1 MVYQLKERNNMKSND
16 TFKQRL
22 LGLQGNL
29 LNFAYQL
36 TTNREEAQDLLQD
49 TTLKALDNEE
59 KYVDNVNFKGWIF
72 TIMRNIFIN
81 NYRQTVRKA
90 TVIDQTEDLYHLNI
104 SQESGLSTPEGSYAV
119 KEISSVLDEFTDDY
133 RIPFNMYVA
142 GYKYNEIA
150 EKMNLPLGT
159 IKSRIFF
166 ARKRLRKRLQDYR

>member
-1 MVYQLKERNNMKSND
+1 MKSHD
-16 TFKQRL
+16 SFQTRL
-22 LGLQGNL
+22 LGLQNNL

-36 TTNREEAQDLLQD
+36 TANREQAQDLLQD
-49 TTLKALDNEE
+49 TTLKALDNED

-81 NYRQTVRKA
+81 NYRQNARKA

-104 SQESGLSTPEGSYAV
+104 SQDSGLSTPEGSYAV
-119 KEISSVLDEFTDDY
+119 KEISLALNSFSDDY
-133 RIPFNMYVA
+133 RIPFNMFVA

-159 IKSRIFF
+159 VKSRIFF
-166 ARKRLRKRLQDYR
+166 ARKPLREQLKDYR